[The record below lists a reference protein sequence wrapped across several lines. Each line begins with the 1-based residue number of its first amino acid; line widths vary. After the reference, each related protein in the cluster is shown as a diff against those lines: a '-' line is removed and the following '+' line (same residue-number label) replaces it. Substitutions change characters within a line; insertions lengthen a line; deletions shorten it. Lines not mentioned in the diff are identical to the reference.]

1 MLTIVVEG
9 CGVVVVPSLAGE
21 DLSSS
26 EMLAALISMTRRG
39 RRDTRMSVTL
49 MKGSSARCPSS
60 QSTACR
66 VDQQPLIVALH
77 DRRLAV
83 LTSMVE
89 GCGVVVVPSSAGED
103 ANADF

>member
-1 MLTIVVEG
+1 
-9 CGVVVVPSLAGE
+9 
-21 DLSSS
+21 
-26 EMLAALISMTRRG
+26 
-39 RRDTRMSVTL
+39 MSVTL

-77 DRRLAV
+77 DRRLAE

-89 GCGVVVVPSSAGED
+89 GYRIIKVPSSAGED
-103 ANADF
+103 LSSSEIWPR